1 MWYMIDYE
9 NVHEEGLYG
18 IEMLKKDD
26 RIFVF
31 YNMGDK
37 ENVENGKLREAAEK
51 GISIQSVVLY
61 KRGKNALDF
70 YIASK
75 IGELCGRGMHQDIA
89 VISGDKGFQALCEY
103 WMYVADIRKRII
115 LRNTIYHA
123 LFDFEFDQLGC
134 HDSCSDFKA
143 IYLHCIKQ
151 YGRKMGCELYWHLK
165 KYMEIRR
172 NYVNVTSMQDQR
184 KYYVVLRGYKPGIY
198 DTVNDYERNIIGYS
212 NAFGRVFSSYA
223 QAEDFFLDYLAD
235 SCFAASTASINELW
249 NDFCYR
255 VNQSLQYE
263 NKTMMNGSLAGYVCG
278 GFHAD
283 TRRFY
288 AFWIIASKDGI
299 VVKMKNIIHENEK
312 MKKIGAVGG
321 EILAS
326 KAVLTYALKYEYQEI
341 KMYCSHIKVADW
353 IERGVHTDKLPYRLH
368 AVIGKA
374 KDRLK
379 VTAVHFQ

>member
-61 KRGKNALDF
+61 KRGKNALEF

-75 IGELCGRGMHQDIA
+75 IGELCGQGMQQDIA

-134 HDSCSDFKA
+134 HDSCSDIKA

-184 KYYVVLRGYKPGIY
+184 KYYVVLRRYKPGIY

-223 QAEDFFLDYLAD
+223 RAEEFFLDYLAD
-235 SCFAASTASINELW
+235 SCLAASTASINELW

-263 NKTMMNGSLAGYVCG
+263 NKTIMKGSLAGYVCG
-278 GFHAD
+278 GVHAD

-288 AFWIIASKDGI
+288 AFWIIASNDGI
-299 VVKMKNIIHENEK
+299 VMKMKNIIHENEK

-321 EILAS
+321 ELLAG
-326 KAVLTYALKYEYQEI
+326 KAVLAYALKYEYQEI

-353 IERGVHTDKLPYRLH
+353 TERDVHTDKLPYRLH

-374 KDRLK
+374 KEGLK
-379 VTAVHFQ
+379 VTALHFQ

>member
-1 MWYMIDYE
+1 MYCESYHKFKGCLHRGSSYIDAFFQECKAYSCTNSDIIKKITGKHMIELKGEQAMWYMIDYE

-18 IEMLKKDD
+18 MEMLKKDD

-51 GISIQSVVLY
+51 GISFQNIVLY

-70 YIASK
+70 YISSK
-75 IGELCGRGMHQDIA
+75 IGEICGQGIHQDIA

-223 QAEDFFLDYLAD
+223 QAEDFFSQLLGRQLF
-235 SCFAASTASINELW
+235 SSFHSIH
-249 NDFCYR
+249 
-255 VNQSLQYE
+255 
-263 NKTMMNGSLAGYVCG
+263 K
-278 GFHAD
+278 
-283 TRRFY
+283 
-288 AFWIIASKDGI
+288 
-299 VVKMKNIIHENEK
+299 
-312 MKKIGAVGG
+312 
-321 EILAS
+321 
-326 KAVLTYALKYEYQEI
+326 
-341 KMYCSHIKVADW
+341 
-353 IERGVHTDKLPYRLH
+353 
-368 AVIGKA
+368 
-374 KDRLK
+374 
-379 VTAVHFQ
+379 

>member
-9 NVHEEGLYG
+9 NVHEDGLYG

-26 RIFVF
+26 KIFVF
-31 YNMGDK
+31 FNMGDK

-75 IGELCGRGMHQDIA
+75 IGELCGRGMQQDIA

-123 LFDFEFDQLGC
+123 LFDFEFDQLGN
-134 HDSCSDFKA
+134 SCSDFKA

-151 YGRKMGCELYWHLK
+151 YGRKMGCELYWYLK

-184 KYYVVLRGYKPGIY
+184 KYYAVLRGYKSGIY
-198 DTVNDYERNIIGYS
+198 DTVNDYERNIIRYS

-299 VVKMKNIIHENEK
+299 VMKMKNIIHENEK

-353 IERGVHTDKLPYRLH
+353 TERDVHTDKLPYRLH

-374 KDRLK
+374 KERLK
-379 VTAVHFQ
+379 VTALHFQ

>member
-1 MWYMIDYE
+1 M
-9 NVHEEGLYG
+9 
-18 IEMLKKDD
+18 
-26 RIFVF
+26 
-31 YNMGDK
+31 
-37 ENVENGKLREAAEK
+37 
-51 GISIQSVVLY
+51 Q
-61 KRGKNALDF
+61 
-70 YIASK
+70 
-75 IGELCGRGMHQDIA
+75 QDIA

-299 VVKMKNIIHENEK
+299 VMKMKNIIHENEK

-353 IERGVHTDKLPYRLH
+353 IERCVHTDKLPYRLH

>member
-9 NVHEEGLYG
+9 NVHEDGLYG

-26 RIFVF
+26 KIFVF
-31 YNMGDK
+31 FNMGDK

-75 IGELCGRGMHQDIA
+75 IGELCGRGMQQDIA

-115 LRNTIYHA
+115 LRDTIYHA
-123 LFDFEFDQLGC
+123 LFDFEFDQIGS
-134 HDSCSDFKA
+134 HNSCSDFKA

-151 YGRKMGCELYWHLK
+151 YGRKMDCELYWYLK

-184 KYYVVLRGYKPGIY
+184 KYYVVLRGYKSGIY
-198 DTVNDYERNIIGYS
+198 DTVNDYERNIIRYS

-299 VVKMKNIIHENEK
+299 VMKMKNIIHENEK

-326 KAVLTYALKYEYQEI
+326 KAVLTLSLI
-341 KMYCSHIKVADW
+341 HI
-353 IERGVHTDKLPYRLH
+353 
-368 AVIGKA
+368 
-374 KDRLK
+374 
-379 VTAVHFQ
+379 

>member
-51 GISIQSVVLY
+51 GISFQNIVLY

-70 YIASK
+70 YISSK
-75 IGELCGRGMHQDIA
+75 IGEICGQGIHQDIA

-184 KYYVVLRGYKPGIY
+184 KYYVVLRRYKPGIY

-223 QAEDFFLDYLAD
+223 RAEEFFLDYLAD
-235 SCFAASTASINELW
+235 SCLAASTASINELW

-263 NKTMMNGSLAGYVCG
+263 NKTIMKGSLAGYVCG
-278 GFHAD
+278 GVHAD

-299 VVKMKNIIHENEK
+299 VMKMKNIIHENEK

-321 EILAS
+321 ELLAG
-326 KAVLTYALKYEYQEI
+326 KAVLAYALKYEYQEI

-353 IERGVHTDKLPYRLH
+353 TERDVHTDKLPYRLH

-374 KDRLK
+374 KERLK
-379 VTAVHFQ
+379 VTALHFQ

>member
-1 MWYMIDYE
+1 
-9 NVHEEGLYG
+9 
-18 IEMLKKDD
+18 
-26 RIFVF
+26 
-31 YNMGDK
+31 
-37 ENVENGKLREAAEK
+37 
-51 GISIQSVVLY
+51 
-61 KRGKNALDF
+61 
-70 YIASK
+70 
-75 IGELCGRGMHQDIA
+75 
-89 VISGDKGFQALCEY
+89 
-103 WMYVADIRKRII
+103 
-115 LRNTIYHA
+115 
-123 LFDFEFDQLGC
+123 
-134 HDSCSDFKA
+134 
-143 IYLHCIKQ
+143 
-151 YGRKMGCELYWHLK
+151 
-165 KYMEIRR
+165 MEIRR

-184 KYYVVLRGYKPGIY
+184 KYYVVLRGYKSGIY
-198 DTVNDYERNIIGYS
+198 DTVNDYERNIIRYS

-299 VVKMKNIIHENEK
+299 VMKMKNIIHENEK

-353 IERGVHTDKLPYRLH
+353 IERCVHTDKLPYRLH

>member
-1 MWYMIDYE
+1 
-9 NVHEEGLYG
+9 
-18 IEMLKKDD
+18 
-26 RIFVF
+26 
-31 YNMGDK
+31 
-37 ENVENGKLREAAEK
+37 
-51 GISIQSVVLY
+51 
-61 KRGKNALDF
+61 
-70 YIASK
+70 
-75 IGELCGRGMHQDIA
+75 
-89 VISGDKGFQALCEY
+89 
-103 WMYVADIRKRII
+103 MYVADIRKRII
-115 LRNTIYHA
+115 LRDTIYHA
-123 LFDFEFDQLGC
+123 LFDFEFDQIGS
-134 HDSCSDFKA
+134 HNSCSDFKA

-151 YGRKMGCELYWHLK
+151 YGRKMGCELYWYLK

-184 KYYVVLRGYKPGIY
+184 KYYVVLRGYKSGIY
-198 DTVNDYERNIIGYS
+198 DTVNDYERNIIRYS

-299 VVKMKNIIHENEK
+299 VMKMKNIIHENEK

-353 IERGVHTDKLPYRLH
+353 IERCVHTDKLPYRLH